1 MAKTN
6 LSKLQENFTCLAIV
20 CVDHIKLPL
29 MDILDNHIKP
39 PDLYSEINSSTLIS
53 ANKLRPDQKK
63 ICYITPPGIPDYN
76 KFDVTLLYTL
86 IRNLCPSLKPSGRW
100 GEEPAASHTQLGDD
114 IERLR
119 LFRNEQFAHANS
131 AEISDGEFN
140 KLWTDLQTV
149 INRIQS
155 NKKAGCK
162 TDYLQT
168 FKSIEKRLLNWDDL
182 EKYKLLL
189 EATIHASKQRED
201 MDGPDIWIEGTEEAV
216 CGSTAHFQ
224 ANVKERK
231 VSFLSVDW
239 KKLIKNEST
248 PIDTSNKKFWGK
260 TNKELFIESVCK
272 EDEGEYQAVLS
283 FEEDRIG
290 TTIKSNVIFLRVVGG
305 MIVLKR
311 IIKINIHLLNMI

>member
-1 MAKTN
+1 MAFQF
-6 LSKLQENFTCLAIV
+6 LYRFT
-20 CVDHIKLPL
+20 
-29 MDILDNHIKP
+29 
-39 PDLYSEINSSTLIS
+39 
-53 ANKLRPDQKK
+53 
-63 ICYITPPGIPDYN
+63 
-76 KFDVTLLYTL
+76 
-86 IRNLCPSLKPSGRW
+86 
-100 GEEPAASHTQLGDD
+100 
-114 IERLR
+114 
-119 LFRNEQFAHANS
+119 
-131 AEISDGEFN
+131 
-140 KLWTDLQTV
+140 
-149 INRIQS
+149 
-155 NKKAGCK
+155 
-162 TDYLQT
+162 
-168 FKSIEKRLLNWDDL
+168 
-182 EKYKLLL
+182 
-189 EATIHASKQRED
+189 
-201 MDGPDIWIEGTEEAV
+201 DGPDIWIEGTEEAV